1 MTLVSTRVVVTE
13 HGAPEVMT
21 LESSPLDRPGAH
33 EVTVRH
39 HAVGINIA
47 DTYFRS
53 GLYPGR
59 TPHGLGVEGAGEII
73 DVGADVT
80 GFSVGDRVTYTGSP
94 LGAYSDIRNMPTDS
108 LIHLPGAITF
118 DVAAASTM
126 RGLTASY
133 LLKSIWDLEAGDTVL
148 MHAAAGGV
156 GLIFCQMAAA
166 MGLNVIGTVSND
178 EKKPLALSAGCV
190 EVLNTRTEDVAARVR
205 EMTGGKG
212 ARMVVD
218 GVGASTFESSLAS
231 VARRGLVVC
240 LGTASGP
247 VPAVEPPR
255 LMRQGSV
262 FLTRPAMADYIA
274 DPSEKQQLVNH
285 LFAHLTD
292 GSVRVSIN
300 QRWQLSDA
308 VAAHAALESGTTT
321 GSSIF
326 EFTNQPQGD
335 NP

>member
-1 MTLVSTRVVVTE
+1 MTQTSTRIVVRE
-13 HGAPEVMT
+13 HGGPEVMT
-21 LESSPLDRPGAH
+21 LESSTLDAPGAH

-59 TPHGLGVEGAGEII
+59 TPHGLGVEGAGVVIAT
-73 DVGADVT
+73 GAEVT

-94 LGAYSDIRNMPTDS
+94 LGAYSDVRVMPTDS
-108 LIHLPGAITF
+108 LIRLPDAIAC

-133 LLKSIWDLEAGDTVL
+133 LLKSIWDLRAGDTVL

-156 GLIFCQMAAA
+156 GLIFCQLASE
-166 MGLNVIGTVSND
+166 MGLKVIGSVSND
-178 EKKPLALSAGCV
+178 AKKPLAIDAGCS
-190 EVLNTRTEDVAARVR
+190 EVLNSKTDDIAERVR
-205 EMTGGKG
+205 QITGGKG

-218 GVGASTFESSLAS
+218 GVGASTFESSVAS
-231 VARRGLVVC
+231 VGRRGLLVC

-247 VPAVEPPR
+247 VPAIEPPR
-255 LMRQGSV
+255 LMRQGSI

-274 DPSEKQQLVNH
+274 DSGEKQELVDY
-285 LFAHLTD
+285 LFSRIMS
-292 GSVRVSIN
+292 GVVNVSVN

-308 VAAHAALESGTTT
+308 VAAHIALESGTTT

-326 EFTNQPQGD
+326 EFTN
-335 NP
+335 

>member
-1 MTLVSTRVVVTE
+1 MTLTSTRVVVPK
-13 HGAPEVMT
+13 HGGPEVMT
-21 LESSPLDRPGAH
+21 LESSPLVAPGPN

-59 TPHGLGVEGAGEII
+59 TPHGLGVEGAGVI
-73 DVGADVT
+73 VATGADVT

-94 LGAYSDIRNMPTDS
+94 LGAYSDVRTMPTDS
-108 LIHLPGAITF
+108 LIPLPDSIAF
-118 DVAAASTM
+118 DIAAASTM

-133 LLKSIWDLEAGDTVL
+133 LLTSIWDLRAGDTVL

-156 GLIFCQMAAA
+156 GLIFCQMAAE
-166 MGLNVIGTVSND
+166 MGLTVIGTVSSD
-178 EKKPLALSAGCV
+178 AKKPLALDAGCS
-190 EVLNTRTEDVAARVR
+190 EVLNTRTDNIAERVR
-205 EMTGGKG
+205 ETTGGKG

-218 GVGASTFESSLAS
+218 GVGASTFESSVAS
-231 VARRGLVVC
+231 VARRGLLVC

-255 LMRQGSV
+255 LMRQGSI

-274 DPSEKQQLVNH
+274 DPEEKRALVDH
-285 LFAHLTD
+285 LFTRIAN
-292 GSVRVSIN
+292 GAVRITVN
-300 QRWQLSDA
+300 QRWQLGEA
-308 VAAHAALESGTTT
+308 VAAHVALESGTTT

-326 EFTNQPQGD
+326 EFTT
-335 NP
+335 